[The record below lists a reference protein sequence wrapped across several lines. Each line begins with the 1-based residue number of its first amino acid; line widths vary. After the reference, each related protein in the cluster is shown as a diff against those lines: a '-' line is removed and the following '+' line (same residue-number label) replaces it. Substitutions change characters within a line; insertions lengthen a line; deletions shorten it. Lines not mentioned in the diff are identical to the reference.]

1 MGVKDRQIEDMLES
15 TVKAMGF
22 ELWGIEYLSQGRHSV
37 LRVYIERDSGLTAD
51 DCAAVSTQVS
61 GILDVEDPITGEYT
75 LEVSSPG
82 LDRRLFRLDQYP
94 DYVGEVVDVHLRSPF
109 DGRRKFK
116 GVLTGIEGTDIVV
129 KIEDHEYLLPHD
141 AIDKA
146 RVEPRV

>member
-1 MGVKDRQIEDMLES
+1 MATKDRQLEEMLEP

-22 ELWGIEYLSQGRHSV
+22 ALWGIEYNSQGRHSV
-37 LRVYIERDSGLTAD
+37 LRVYIERDSGITAD
-51 DCAAVSTQVS
+51 DCAAVSTQIS

-82 LDRRLFRLDQYP
+82 MDRRLFTLEQYP
-94 DYVGEVVDVHLRSPF
+94 GYVGEIVDIQLRSPF

-116 GVLTGIEGTDIVV
+116 GVLKGIEGADVV
-129 KIEDHEYLLPHD
+129 VQIDDEEFLLPHD
-141 AIDKA
+141 EIDKA

>member
-1 MGVKDRQIEDMLES
+1 MATKDRQIEEMLEP
-15 TVKAMGF
+15 TVRALGF
-22 ELWGIEYLSQGRHSV
+22 ALWGIEYISQGRHSV
-37 LRVYIERDSGLTAD
+37 LRLYIERDSGITAD

-94 DYVGEVVDVHLRSPF
+94 AYVGEIVDLQLRSPF

-116 GVLTGIEGTDIVV
+116 GVLTGIEGGDVV
-129 KIEDHEYLLPHD
+129 VQIEDHEYLLPHD
-141 AIDKA
+141 AIDRA
-146 RVEPRV
+146 RIEPRL